1 MELISLKFPL
11 IKPKDD
17 ILKILTN
24 FIRRKKIRL
33 KNSDIIVVA
42 SKILAL
48 SENRIVDLRKIK
60 PSKKAKVLARKY
72 SMGPAFCEMIIR
84 EADKI
89 IGGVPKAILTLKDNI
104 LIANG
109 GVDQSNAPRK
119 FAILW
124 PKNSC
129 AWADRIKKY
138 IKNKFKVNVG
148 VIVRD
153 SNCHP
158 LRRGTFGVALS
169 ITGFEG
175 VQDARDK
182 IDLYGRKIS
191 ITQENVAD
199 NLASSATIIM
209 GETKEKMPIV
219 IIKNAPIKLSNKSPR
234 YLTKQLIMSQKE
246 CLFKDYNKSNK

>member
-1 MELISLKFPL
+1 MKLIPLQSPL

-17 ILKILTN
+17 ILKILGEI
-24 FIRRKKIRL
+24 FKRKKIAL
-33 KNSDIIVVA
+33 KDGDIIVIA

-48 SENRIVDLRKIK
+48 SENRIVDLREIK
-60 PSKKAKVLARKY
+60 PSRKAKILAMKY
-72 SMGPAFCEMIIR
+72 DLGPAFAQIIIK
-84 EADKI
+84 EADQI
-89 IGGVPKAILTLKDNI
+89 IGGVPKAVLTLKDNI
-104 LIANG
+104 LIANA

-129 AWADRIKKY
+129 AWADEIRKY

-158 LRRGTFGVALS
+158 LRRGTFGISLA
-169 ITGFEG
+169 IAGFEG
-175 VQDARDK
+175 VRDLRGK
-182 IDLYGRKIS
+182 LDLYGRKIR

-199 NLASSATIIM
+199 NLASAATIVM
-209 GETKEKMPIV
+209 GETTEKVPIV
-219 IIKNAPIKLSNKSPR
+219 IIRNTPVKLSDRSSR
-234 YLTKQLIMSQKE
+234 YLTGQLIMPRNK
-246 CLFKDYNKSNK
+246 CLFKDYNK